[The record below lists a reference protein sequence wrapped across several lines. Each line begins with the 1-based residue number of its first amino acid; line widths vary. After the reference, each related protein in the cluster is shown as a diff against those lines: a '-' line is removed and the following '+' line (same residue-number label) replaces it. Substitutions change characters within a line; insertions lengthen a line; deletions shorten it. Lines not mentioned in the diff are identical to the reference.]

1 MPCGRENH
9 DAIFF
14 SSHLSI
20 LKVRPPDQLR
30 LYWLSS
36 HRLPGGS
43 SWRRSAMATFTHDH
57 VHLRSPDP
65 EATAQ
70 YYERMFGA
78 EVLRSMQQGKPRVD
92 LNLCGL
98 KVFIAQVMP
107 DGKTGAAPTSPYL
120 GLDHIGLTV
129 SGIDAAV
136 AELKAKGA
144 EFTMEPTTIRPNVRI
159 AFLRGPQSVSIELID
174 RNAA

>member
-1 MPCGRENH
+1 
-9 DAIFF
+9 
-14 SSHLSI
+14 
-20 LKVRPPDQLR
+20 
-30 LYWLSS
+30 
-36 HRLPGGS
+36 
-43 SWRRSAMATFTHDH
+43 MAKFTHDH

-70 YYERMFGA
+70 FYERMFGA
-78 EVLRSMQQGKPRVD
+78 EVLRTVQQGKPRVD
-92 LNLCGL
+92 LDLGGL
-98 KVFIAQVMP
+98 KVFIAQAG
-107 DGKTGAAPTSPYL
+107 DKIGAAPTSPYL

-129 SGIDAAV
+129 TGIDAAV

-159 AFLRGPQSVSIELID
+159 AFLRGPQGVAIELVD